1 MVGGRFLIVA
11 MATATYFGAPYA
23 PAQAATKNVK
33 VCGLYSTVELESG
46 EIAEATGA
54 GANSV
59 SMTITGPKGTWW
71 FYESKGTAKIEP
83 ADTQVYADKTKKIY
97 RRGHNALIYMVVPTN
112 ASTPIIASAF
122 GQDFAGNLPEK
133 RAILGTAQDVQVAR
147 RIIPGVMKK
156 CDKRW
161 MPGQGLK

>member
-1 MVGGRFLIVA
+1 MGRHFLTVA
-11 MATATYFGAPYA
+11 MATAACFGISLSS
-23 PAQAATKNVK
+23 AQAATKNVN
-33 VCGLYSTVELESG
+33 VCGLYSTIELETG

-71 FYESKGTAKIEP
+71 FYESKGTAKIE
-83 ADTQVYADKTKKIY
+83 ATDTQVFADKTKKIY

-112 ASTPIIASAF
+112 SSTPIIVSAF
-122 GQDFAGNLPEK
+122 GQDFAGNLPDK
-133 RAILGTAQDVQVAR
+133 RVILGTAQDVQVAR
-147 RIIPGVMKK
+147 RILPGVMKK

-161 MPGQGLK
+161 VPGQGLK

>member
-1 MVGGRFLIVA
+1 MMGGRFLTVA
-11 MATATYFGAPYA
+11 MVAAAYFGTSFA
-23 PAQAATKNVK
+23 PAQAAAKNVK
-33 VCGLYSTVELESG
+33 VCGLYSTIELETG

-71 FYESKGTAKIEP
+71 FYESKGTAKIE
-83 ADTQVYADKTKKIY
+83 ATDTQVFADKTKKIY
-97 RRGHNALIYMVVPTN
+97 RRGHNALIYMVVPAN

-122 GQDFAGNLPEK
+122 GQDFAGNLPDK

-147 RIIPGVMKK
+147 RILPGVMKK

-161 MPGQGLK
+161 IPGQGLK